1 EGGRDTGADELL
13 GRRLGRGSVDGGEE
27 RGTGLS
33 ECRRAGGEVRDRRR
47 DVEGPC
53 LVAEEPAG
61 GPLRQDPRPEEHGDL
76 CPRLDASVERL
87 DLRPQAAQVEDLA
100 RNGEGA
106 HDVRC
111 RRTRLLAEA
120 EYVGRSTSIDQTVR
134 HLSGDDL
141 ALERV
146 TRQ

>member
-1 EGGRDTGADELL
+1 
-13 GRRLGRGSVDGGEE
+13 EE
-27 RGTGLS
+27 
-33 ECRRAGGEVRDRRR
+33 E
-47 DVEGPC
+47 
-53 LVAEEPAG
+53 
-61 GPLRQDPRPEEHGDL
+61 GDL
-76 CPRLDASVERL
+76 CPSLDASVERL

-141 ALERV
+141 APERV
-146 TRQ
+146 TRQSGAEALSHLGREVALQLAREIRVVRNVG